1 MNMGWIKKRMV
12 NKVYILFFIFSC
24 SFYSTK
30 GSLPAHIKSIH
41 VSTVLNES
49 PEHSITGQLLDE
61 VNKILIDENILEI
74 KNWDLADSR
83 LDIVILDVKDSPN
96 IYGINSDNNF
106 NEVDEWKLVL
116 TCSVSWVDV
125 MNGNSLFETNINT
138 SAIYGSSSDINI
150 DGIDNDGDNL
160 IDENDSDEFGP
171 PREGAIRIAVEKIS
185 REILNQITSTW

>member
-1 MNMGWIKKRMV
+1 MNTGWIKKEMI

-106 NEVDEWKLVL
+106 NEVDEWNVQHDKPHEN
-116 TCSVSWVDV
+116 SASNARIKVSRKGHVV
-125 MNGNSLFETNINT
+125 S
-138 SAIYGSSSDINI
+138 
-150 DGIDNDGDNL
+150 
-160 IDENDSDEFGP
+160 
-171 PREGAIRIAVEKIS
+171 
-185 REILNQITSTW
+185 